1 MIKEADREF
10 LVISGFKILKHKDLI
25 NNFKKIVLKKYM
37 IKNKSTK
44 KDRKSF
50 NKSYVYLY
58 IGTKV

>member
-10 LVISGFKILKHKDLI
+10 HVISGFKILKHNDLI